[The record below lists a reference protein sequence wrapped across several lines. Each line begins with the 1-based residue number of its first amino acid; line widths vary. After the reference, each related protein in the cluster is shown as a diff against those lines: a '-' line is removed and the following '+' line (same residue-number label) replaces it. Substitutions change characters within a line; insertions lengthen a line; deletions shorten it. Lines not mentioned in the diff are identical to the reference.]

1 MNKLFRS
8 IAFISF
14 LAFFSIKNYGAFFPI
29 SALLQMPISEPSFP
43 FPEIPVA
50 LQTPDARKDFLLHHY
65 WSRFDFMNEKL
76 IEDKAMSEQGL
87 VNFLALLLDDS
98 TSEDLKKEA
107 LHQYT
112 LQMSQ
117 SSFARKYFM
126 DLTSKY
132 LYDVN
137 SPIHNESLYALYLRE
152 LLACE
157 TLDVAERRRCEFFLK
172 LVERNNTGYIA
183 TNFRFITPD
192 NRQKTLLNMSVKG
205 NHLLIIFYDPECEQ
219 CCDLLSTMKQDDW
232 LLSQV
237 ASGRITVLA
246 IYTEGDERVWRA
258 NLSDISSAWIIGYD
272 HGRIKEQALYD
283 LKAMPSLYL
292 LDGHKQIILKD
303 ASYEEI
309 KAYLI
314 SE

>member
-1 MNKLFRS
+1 MNKLFGC

-14 LAFFSIKNYGAFFPI
+14 LAFFPIKNYGAVP
-29 SALLQMPISEPSFP
+29 STPTLLQMPISEPSFP

-50 LQTPDARKDFLLHHY
+50 LQTPDARKDFLLRHY

-76 IEDKAMSEQGL
+76 IEDKAISEQGL

-157 TLDVAERRRCEFFLK
+157 TLDIAERHRCEFFLK
-172 LVERNNTGYIA
+172 LVERNNPGRIA
-183 TNFRFITPD
+183 TDFRFITPD

-205 NHLLIIFYDPECEQ
+205 NHLLVIFYDPECEQ
-219 CCDLLSTMKQDDW
+219 CCDMLSTMKQDNW
-232 LLSQV
+232 LLSQT
-237 ASGRITVLA
+237 ATGRISVLA
-246 IYTEGDERVWRA
+246 IYTEGDEHVWHT
-258 NLSDISSAWIIGYD
+258 NLPDISSAWIIGYD
-272 HGRIKEQALYD
+272 YGRIKEQALYD

-292 LDGHKQIILKD
+292 LDGHKRVVLKD
-303 ASYEEI
+303 ASYEQI
-309 KAYLI
+309 KAYLT